1 MTTRKIASHYLFTG
15 HKLIK
20 GCVVEV
26 AADGRIVAV
35 ERCESI
41 DSMAG
46 VEFYS
51 GILCP
56 GWVNAHCHLELSSM
70 HGAIA
75 EGTGFAGFAR
85 EIGRLRGGYTERQRL
100 DAALAVDAKMWAEG
114 VQAVGDIA
122 NDIGVTATVKM
133 QSSIRYRT
141 FVEAFGLTVAAE
153 RIEELA
159 AMAAAADSAS
169 LTPHSTYSLQ
179 DAPFRRIAGEGD
191 APLSIHFMESPDEA
205 ALYFGRGS
213 LAEWYGR
220 MGWACD
226 FLHYGS
232 PAERVAECVPAGRSV
247 MLIHDCCANRL
258 DAEILLS
265 HFTVPVYWVLCPES
279 NRYISRLR
287 PPVEMLR
294 EAGGVI
300 CIGTDSP
307 ASVADMSMV
316 GQMRLLQH
324 EGVALEEL
332 LGWATWNGACALGMQ
347 HEIGS
352 IEEGKRP
359 GLVLLESVDLDT
371 MTLTAD
377 SSSRRLI

>member
-15 HKLIK
+15 HRLIK

-35 ERCESI
+35 ERCDRI
-41 DSMAG
+41 DSTAG

-56 GWVNAHCHLELSSM
+56 GWVDAHCHLELSYM
-70 HGAIA
+70 RGAIA

-85 EIGRLRGGYTERQRL
+85 EIGRLRGGYTMQQRL
-100 DAALAVDAKMWAEG
+100 DAAAAADAGMWAEG
-114 VQAVGDIA
+114 VEAVGDIA
-122 NDIGVTATVKM
+122 NDTSAASVRARSK
-133 QSSIRYRT
+133 IRYRT
-141 FVEAFGLTVAAE
+141 FVEAFGLTTTAE

-159 AMAAAADSAS
+159 AEAASYCRAS

-179 DAPFRRIAGEGD
+179 EAPFRRIAGDGD
-191 APLSIHFMESPDEA
+191 APLSIHFMESPDES

-220 MGWACD
+220 MGWSCD

-232 PAERVAECVPAGRSV
+232 PAERIAECVPPQRSV
-247 MLIHDCCANRL
+247 LLVHDCCVGRL
-258 DAEILLS
+258 DAEIILS
-265 HFTVPVYWVLCPES
+265 HFTAPVYWVLCPES
-279 NRYISRLR
+279 NRYISRMR
-287 PPVEMLR
+287 PPVAMLR
-294 EAGGVI
+294 EAGGHI
-300 CIGTDSP
+300 CIGTDSL
-307 ASVADMSMV
+307 ASAADLSMV
-316 GQMRLLQH
+316 GAMRQLQRD
-324 EGVALEEL
+324 GVALEEL
-332 LGWATWNGACALGMQ
+332 LRWATWNGACALGMQ

-352 IEEGKRP
+352 IEAGKRP

-371 MTLTAD
+371 MTLTES
-377 SSSRRLI
+377 SSSRRLV